1 MYRTRRCRIRRKRE
15 LWEYSRAICVN
26 SARLYN
32 RANFIIRQYA
42 TACRDWEVMKP
53 LRENQLE
60 VYRMVREVTRGT
72 KYEPKG
78 KWLTYGQLD
87 YILKATGDPAYK
99 ALPAQANQQILKRIK
114 RDYSQRQRSSF
125 PTGPYRSNG
134 KEDENRILIYE
145 VKNCM

>member
-60 VYRMVREVTRGT
+60 TAWSGRSRG
-72 KYEPKG
+72 
-78 KWLTYGQLD
+78 
-87 YILKATGDPAYK
+87 
-99 ALPAQANQQILKRIK
+99 AQSMNR
-114 RDYSQRQRSSF
+114 
-125 PTGPYRSNG
+125 
-134 KEDENRILIYE
+134 KESG
-145 VKNCM
+145 